1 MNTASKNLASIK
13 DLPDVSFIENKTL
26 EDVQAEMVAHY
37 QEKYKELTGRE
48 LKLRRADPEA
58 LKLYAASVQI
68 YHLYLYTDM
77 GGKMNLIKYAFSD
90 FLDDIAAF
98 KGVDRNPAV
107 PAAVKVRFTLS
118 AAQPSVVTIP
128 KGTRVSDGGEEF
140 FATDE
145 AAEIAIGDIS
155 ADIQCTCQTAG
166 EIGNGILA
174 GAINTL
180 VDPIPYMER
189 VVSIEESSGGS
200 DIEDDEN
207 FAYRLYL
214 APSAYST
221 AGPADAYEYHTKSY
235 SAAIGDVKVASPEPV
250 EVEVRFLLAD
260 GSIPTEGLCGEVL
273 EYLNGQFRRPLT
285 DHVTVLAPAER
296 GFSLDFTYYINR
308 SDINRA
314 SAIQQAVALAAEEY
328 VQWQTFSIGRDI
340 NPDMLR
346 RMLVSAGAKRT
357 EIRSPE
363 FTRVDPDHVAR
374 VVGKNVVYG
383 GVEDD

>member
-13 DLPDVSFIENKTL
+13 ELPDVSFIENKTL

-37 QEKYKELTGRE
+37 QEKYKEVTGRE

-107 PAAVKVRFTLS
+107 PATVKVRFTLS
-118 AAQPSVVTIP
+118 AVQPSVVTIP

-145 AAEIAIGDIS
+145 AAEIAIGEIS

-166 EIGNGILA
+166 EVGNGILA

-189 VVSIEESSGGS
+189 VASVEESSGGS
-200 DIEDDEN
+200 DIEDDVN
-207 FAYRLYL
+207 FAYRIYL

-221 AGPADAYEYHTKSY
+221 AGPADAYEYHTRSY
-235 SAAIGDVKVASPEPV
+235 SALIGDVKVVSPEPV

-260 GSIPTEGLCGEVL
+260 GSIPTEGLCEDVL

-285 DHVTVLAPAER
+285 DHVTVLAPTEQE
-296 GFSLDFTYYINR
+296 FDLDFTFYVNK
-308 SDINRA
+308 SDINKAAAIQVAVA
-314 SAIQQAVALAAEEY
+314 SAVEEY

-346 RMLVSAGAKRT
+346 RILVAAGAKRV
-357 EIRSPE
+357 EIRSPD
-363 FTRVDPDHVAR
+363 FTRVDPNHVAR
-374 VVGKNVVYG
+374 IKAKNVVYG

>member
-1 MNTASKNLASIK
+1 MNIASKNLASIK

-37 QEKYKELTGRE
+37 QEKYKEVTGRE

-58 LKLYAASVQI
+58 LKLYAASVQV
-68 YHLYLYTDM
+68 YHLYLYADM

-90 FLDDIAAF
+90 FLDNIAAF

-107 PAAVKVRFTLS
+107 PATVKVRFTLS
-118 AAQPSVVTIP
+118 AVQTSVVTIP

-145 AAEIAIGDIS
+145 AAEISIGKIS

-166 EIGNGILA
+166 EVGNGILA

-189 VVSIEESSGGS
+189 VASIEESSGGS
-200 DIEDDEN
+200 DIEDDVN
-207 FAYRLYL
+207 FAYRIYL

-235 SAAIGDVKVASPEPV
+235 SALIGDVKVVSPEPV

-260 GSIPTEGLCGEVL
+260 GSIPTDGLCEEVL

-285 DHVTVLAPAER
+285 DHVTVLAPTEQE
-296 GFSLDFTYYINR
+296 FDLDFTFYVNK
-308 SDINRA
+308 SDINKAAAIQVTVA
-314 SAIQQAVALAAEEY
+314 SAVEEY

-346 RMLVSAGAKRT
+346 RILVAAGAKRV
-357 EIRSPE
+357 EIRSPD
-363 FTRVDPDHVAR
+363 FTRVDPNHVAR
-374 VVGKNVVYG
+374 IKAKNVVYG

>member
-1 MNTASKNLASIK
+1 MNAASKNLASIME
-13 DLPDVSFIENKTL
+13 LPDVSFIENKTL
-26 EDVQAEMVAHY
+26 EDVQAEMVSAY
-37 QEKYKELTGRE
+37 QDKYKELTGRE

-58 LKLYAASVQI
+58 LKLYAVSVQM

-77 GGKMNLIKYAFSD
+77 AGKMNLIKYSFSD
-90 FLDDIAAF
+90 FLDDMAAF

-107 PAAVKVRFTLS
+107 PATVKVRFTLS

-128 KGTRVSDGGEEF
+128 QGTRVSDGGEEF

-145 AAEIAIGDIS
+145 AAEIAIGDMS
-155 ADIQCTCQTAG
+155 VDIPCTCQTAG
-166 EIGNGILA
+166 TVGNGILA

-189 VVSIEESSGGS
+189 VANIEESSGGS

-221 AGPADAYEYHTKSY
+221 AGPADAYEYHTKSF
-235 SAAIGDVKVASPEPV
+235 SAAIGDVKVVSPEPV
-250 EVEVRFLLAD
+250 EVEVRFLLTD
-260 GSIPTEGLCGEVL
+260 GSIPTEGLCAEVL

-285 DHVTVLAPAER
+285 DHVAVLAPTEQ

-308 SDINRA
+308 SDINKA
-314 SAIQQAVALAAEEY
+314 STIQQAVALAVEEY

-346 RMLVSAGAKRT
+346 RMLVSAGAKRV

-363 FTRVDPDHVAR
+363 FTRVDPNHVAR
-374 VVGKNVVYG
+374 VSEKNVIYG

>member
-37 QEKYKELTGRE
+37 QEKYKEVTGRE

-107 PAAVKVRFTLS
+107 PATVKVRFTLS
-118 AAQPSVVTIP
+118 AVQPSVVTIP

-145 AAEIAIGDIS
+145 AAEIAIGEIS

-166 EIGNGILA
+166 KVGNGILA

-189 VVSIEESSGGS
+189 VASIEESSGGS
-200 DIEDDEN
+200 DIEDDVN
-207 FAYRLYL
+207 FAYRIYL

-235 SAAIGDVKVASPEPV
+235 SALIGDVKVVSPEPV

-260 GSIPTEGLCGEVL
+260 GSIPTEGQCEEVL

-285 DHVTVLAPAER
+285 DHVKVLAPTEQE
-296 GFSLDFTYYINR
+296 FDLDVTYYINK
-308 SDINRA
+308 SDINKTV
-314 SAIQQAVALAAEEY
+314 AIQKAAALAFEEY

-346 RMLVSAGAKRT
+346 RMLVSAGVKRV
-357 EIRSPE
+357 EIRSPD
-363 FTRVDPDHVAR
+363 FTMVDPNHVAR
-374 VVGKNVVYG
+374 IGTKNVIYG

>member
-1 MNTASKNLASIK
+1 MNTASKNLASIME
-13 DLPDVSFIENKTL
+13 LPDVSFIENKTL
-26 EDVQAEMVAHY
+26 EDVQAEMVAAY
-37 QEKYKELTGRE
+37 QDKYKELTGHDM
-48 LKLRRADPEA
+48 KLRRADPEA
-58 LKLYAASVQI
+58 LKLYAVSVQM
-68 YHLYLYTDM
+68 YHLHLYTDM
-77 GGKMNLIKYAFSD
+77 AGKMNLIKYSFSD
-90 FLDDIAAF
+90 FLDDMAAF

-107 PAAVKVRFTLS
+107 PATVKVRFTLS

-128 KGTRVSDGGEEF
+128 QGTRVSDGGEEF

-145 AAEIAIGDIS
+145 AAEIAIGDMYV
-155 ADIQCTCQTAG
+155 DIPCTCQTAG
-166 EIGNGILA
+166 TVGNGILA
-174 GAINTL
+174 GAVNTL

-189 VVSIEESSGGS
+189 IASIEESSGGS

-221 AGPADAYEYHTKSY
+221 AGPVDAYKYHTKSF
-235 SAAIGDVKVASPEPV
+235 SAAIGDVKVVSPEPV
-250 EVEVRFLLAD
+250 EVEVRFLLTD
-260 GSIPTEGLCGEVL
+260 GSIPTEGLCAEVL

-285 DHVTVLAPAER
+285 DHVTVLAPTEQ

-308 SDINRA
+308 SDINKA
-314 SAIQQAVALAAEEY
+314 SAIQKVAALAVEEY

-346 RMLVSAGAKRT
+346 RMLVSAGAKRV

-363 FTRVDPDHVAR
+363 FTLVDPNHVAR
-374 VVGKNVVYG
+374 VAEKNVVYG

>member
-1 MNTASKNLASIK
+1 MNTAAKKLASIK
-13 DLPDVSFIENKTL
+13 DLPSVSFIENKTL

-37 QEKYKELTGRE
+37 QEKYKEVTGRE

-68 YHLYLYTDM
+68 YHLHLYTDM

-98 KGVDRNPAV
+98 KGVYRNPAV
-107 PAAVKVRFTLS
+107 PATAKVRFTLS
-118 AAQPSVVTIP
+118 AAQPSVVTVP
-128 KGTRVSDGGEEF
+128 PGTRVSDGGREF

-145 AAEIAIGDIS
+145 AAEIAIGDMS
-155 ADIQCTCQTAG
+155 VDIPCTCQTAG
-166 EIGNGILA
+166 KIGNGILA

-189 VVSIEESSGGS
+189 VASIEESSGGS

-207 FAYRLYL
+207 FAYRIYL

-221 AGPADAYEYHTKSY
+221 AGPMDAYEYHTKSY
-235 SAAIGDVKVASPEPV
+235 SAAIGDVKVVSPEPV

-260 GSIPTEGLCGEVL
+260 GSIPTDGMCEEVL
-273 EYLNGQFRRPLT
+273 EYLNGRFRRPLT
-285 DHVTVLAPAER
+285 DHVKVLAPTEQE
-296 GFSLDFTYYINR
+296 FDIDFTYYINK
-308 SDINRA
+308 SDINKTV
-314 SAIQQAVALAAEEY
+314 AIQKAAALAFEEY

-346 RMLVSAGAKRT
+346 RMLVSAGVKRV
-357 EIRSPE
+357 EVRSPD
-363 FTRVDPDHVAR
+363 FTMVGPNHVAR
-374 VVGKNVVYG
+374 IGEKNVIYG